1 MVESGM
7 ATAKLLE
14 PLQAGIQISCAMIV
28 LTYFIS
34 GIWNSVWISFINN
47 DLYLLLDGGRK
58 LRDEVLSV
66 TCLAWGTILMAL
78 IFLICIYLFGYAFVL
93 HAIIGLVAF
102 TAAVSEIVLLG
113 LTAKLVDGGRRT
125 TIRRSFEAL
134 ITLPSQKPVQDW
146 MRDNKCATAAAC
158 STAIDKYLFK
168 RNLLGFGF
176 NIALCIFFGLGIIG
190 VIIVMSLMASIK
202 PVARDVS
209 EAQPV
214 SNHTLTDDPGE
225 ASPPAEEPEELKP

>member
-14 PLQAGIQISCAMIV
+14 PLQAGIQISVAMIV

-66 TCLAWGTILMAL
+66 ACLAWGTILMAL
-78 IFLICIYLFGYAFVL
+78 IFLLFIYFFGYAFVA
-93 HAIIGLVAF
+93 HAIIGLLAF

-134 ITLPSQKPVQDW
+134 IARPQKPVQDW
-146 MRDNKCATAAAC
+146 MEENRCASAAAC
-158 STAIDKYLFK
+158 SDAIDKYLFK

-176 NIALCIFFGLGIIG
+176 NIALCIFFGLGLIG
-190 VIIVMSLMASIK
+190 VIIVMSLMASVK

-209 EAQPV
+209 EAPPV
-214 SNHTLTDDPGE
+214 SNHTLTDHPGE
-225 ASPPAEEPEELKP
+225 APPPADEPEELKP